1 MKPRAAYPYDPTN
14 EGRFF
19 NINPTDMSDG
29 SGRLYSID
37 TPDGE
42 RVASC
47 TDERAARNLRDR
59 LNTALTE
66 WAACFGSDAVVDV

>member
-1 MKPRAAYPYDPTN
+1 MGIMRGN
-14 EGRFF
+14 RFF

-42 RVASC
+42 RVAS
-47 TDERAARNLRDR
+47 TTSEYAARDLRQR
-59 LNTALTE
+59 LNEVLTLWVE
-66 WAACFGSDAVVDV
+66 RNGSDAVVNA